1 MSNITEVIKGQL
13 QDLNVELI
21 DRAHALSYIT
31 ARALG
36 MHFTLPTS
44 KVENP
49 YKFFRDTHQVTLHRL
64 VSEINEELV
73 VDVDEVESLVLKL
86 WLVRYRLVHEPYA
99 VQVRDLLTN
108 LVRNG
113 VSDIPQVYTDIANK
127 YNGFELAVFAGEYNT
142 VEE

>member
-1 MSNITEVIKGQL
+1 MNNIVEIIKSHIK
-13 QDLNVELI
+13 DLNVELT

-36 MHFTLPTS
+36 MQFALPTS

-49 YKFFRDTHQVTLHRL
+49 YKYFRDTHQMNLHRL
-64 VSEINEELV
+64 VSEINEEIV

-86 WLVRYRLVHEPYA
+86 WLVRYRLVHEPTA
-99 VQVRDLLTN
+99 AQVRDLLTN
-108 LVRNG
+108 LVRTG
-113 VSDIPQVYTDIANK
+113 VSDIPQIYTDIVNK
-127 YNGFELAVFAGEYNT
+127 YNGFEMGARIGDPIT